1 MIRVR
6 REAPAPLR
14 RSLSCHANL
23 CSPPM
28 QGVRIWAHPVFKTGR
43 AGQPPAWKVR
53 FLRRV
58 VAGVR
63 PCFLVIRLVEHIRSL
78 RRSRPPETAG
88 NRASLAHHAPRPLA
102 RESCADTRVSRGALR
117 DELLESL
124 RHPRR
129 ARHAAA
135 CAGSASGARRSLEA
149 AGQLSVGF
157 GWPPS
162 GENYHGRVERLNRT
176 SGPEGS
182 FCPSRSALPQWIDLR
197 QSRGR
202 PA

>member
-1 MIRVR
+1 MPARPYPQR
-6 REAPAPLR
+6 RRGTGL
-14 RSLSCHANL
+14 
-23 CSPPM
+23 
-28 QGVRIWAHPVFKTGR
+28 VAHPVFKTGR

-88 NRASLAHHAPRPLA
+88 NRASLAHHSPRPLA

-129 ARHAAA
+129 ARPFAP
-135 CAGSASGARRSLEA
+135 CAGSGYLRGRSLEA

-162 GENYHGRVERLNRT
+162 GENYHSRVELLNRT

-182 FCPSRSALPQWIDLR
+182 FCPSRSALPPWIDLP
-197 QSRGR
+197 QFRGR

>member
-1 MIRVR
+1 MRLPER
-6 REAPAPLR
+6 RNFHRRGSIFAPPRLPAPGGCLCEPPSPARCDRNHECRLFVRAHAIDARAAPCEHWAQRLPGIEPR
-14 RSLSCHANL
+14 R
-23 CSPPM
+23 CS
-28 QGVRIWAHPVFKTGR
+28 GRIVTREQPRRTGR
-43 AGQPPAWKVR
+43 SP
-53 FLRRV
+53 
-58 VAGVR
+58 
-63 PCFLVIRLVEHIRSL
+63 
-78 RRSRPPETAG
+78 
-88 NRASLAHHAPRPLA
+88 AHHVSRA
-102 RESCADTRVSRGALR
+102 REGTLGSVRCGGALR
-117 DELLESL
+117 DDLLESL

-162 GENYHGRVERLNRT
+162 GENYHGRVELLNRT
-176 SGPEGS
+176 SGQKVP
-182 FCPSRSALPQWIDLR
+182 FCTSRSALPQWIDLR